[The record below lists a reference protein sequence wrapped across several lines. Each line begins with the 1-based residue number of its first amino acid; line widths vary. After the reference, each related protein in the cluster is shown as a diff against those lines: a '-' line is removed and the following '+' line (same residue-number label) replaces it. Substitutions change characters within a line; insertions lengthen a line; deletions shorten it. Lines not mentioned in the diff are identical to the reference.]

1 MAPKKGKNSLDEKQA
16 AYIYIFFE
24 TLHVFT
30 QLLLIFNLFHETVL
44 AKSIFTLVKN
54 LEIRVIYENLE
65 IEEI

>member
-1 MAPKKGKNSLDEKQA
+1 MKNRLCLH
-16 AYIYIFFE
+16 IYILE

-54 LEIRVIYENLE
+54 LEMRVIYENLE